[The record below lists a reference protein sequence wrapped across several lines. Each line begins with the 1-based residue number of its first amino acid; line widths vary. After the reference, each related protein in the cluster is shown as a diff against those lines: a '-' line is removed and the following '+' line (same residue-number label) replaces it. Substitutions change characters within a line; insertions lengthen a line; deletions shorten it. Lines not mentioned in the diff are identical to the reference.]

1 MSAIQIILI
10 GMLGSALQ
18 ELLHWYGLREHLG
31 TGRYKALMKSA
42 PYWVITALMIVGS
55 GVAVGAWFAGDGE
68 IPMRQYLVLGAA
80 LPLIFKKAVEVV
92 TGPKPAVA
100 MSSPSASP
108 ESGKLAD
115 YFKGAGGSRQQ
126 GLA

>member
-31 TGRYKALMKSA
+31 TGRYKALMRSI
-42 PYWVITALMIVGS
+42 PYWVITGLMIVGS
-55 GVAVGAWFAGDGE
+55 GVAVWAWFAGDGS
-68 IPMRQYLVLGAA
+68 IPARQYLVLGAA

-92 TGPKPAVA
+92 TGAKPGVA
-100 MSSPSASP
+100 ASSPTAAAN
-108 ESGKLAD
+108 SGKLAD
-115 YFKGAGGSRQQ
+115 YFQGAGGSRV
-126 GLA
+126 A